1 MRIHK
6 AVNLRRLRRSRR
18 VASSIGVGRMRL
30 SLFLSGKHIYAQV
43 VDDVNSRTVVYA
55 NSCEKSFSVDGVR
68 SNVLGATAVGHLIGE
83 RAVSAGVK
91 EVAFDRGCRRY
102 HGVVSAFADAARAAG
117 LKF

>member
-1 MRIHK
+1 MKVQK
-6 AVNLRRLRRSRR
+6 AVNLRKLRRSRR
-18 VASSIGVGRMRL
+18 VASSIGVGRLRL
-30 SLFLSGKHIYAQV
+30 SLFVSGKHVYAQV

-55 NSCEKSFSVDGVR
+55 NSCEKLFSVDGVR
-68 SNVLGATAVGHLIGE
+68 SNVLGATAVGQLIGK

-117 LKF
+117 LEF